1 MTSAVKQLVL
11 AALLASAAVFSAP
24 ADARGAPDSFADLV
38 AQVQPAVVNISTTT
52 QVAVGNADGFP
63 GLPPG
68 HPLEQFFKRFPQE
81 QGQSPGKGKNKN
93 DEDDNSAPTT
103 REARSLGSGFI
114 IDPAG
119 YIVTNN
125 HVITGQDEDKVVDK
139 IQVILGDNEKY
150 QARIVGRDAAAD
162 LALLKIDSKK
172 PLPFVKFGN
181 SDVVRVGDWAL
192 AVGNPFGVGQSV
204 TAGIVSA
211 LHRDVEGAQY
221 PFFIQTDASINRG
234 NSGGPMFNTSGDV
247 IGINSAI
254 YSPSGGNVGIGFSI
268 PSSYAAK
275 IVDQLKANGRV
286 KRGYL
291 GVNIQSLD
299 EDTATGLGLATN
311 DGAAIVNVNPNTPA
325 SKVGLK
331 VGDIITAFNGKKV
344 SNSRELSLAV
354 SETSIGSAGTVDLI
368 RDGKPTQIKVV
379 VGDLPGGDPL
389 RLAQNN
395 AEPKKDE
402 PKMSASTRGVRQ
414 SLGLSVG
421 SITDAMRTELKL
433 DKSINGV
440 IITGLNQNSDAAQKG
455 LAAGD
460 IIIAINRTPTN
471 SPEAAAAVVD
481 TARKAGQEIVALQ
494 VRRGENVFFRGVK
507 LQPLKN

>member
-1 MTSAVKQLVL
+1 MTMVKQLLVAAVL
-11 AALLASAAVFSAP
+11 AGTSLIAAP
-24 ADARGAPDSFADLV
+24 AMARGAPDGFADLI

-52 QVAVGNADGFP
+52 QVAVGAAEGFP

-68 HPLEQFFKRFPQE
+68 HPLEQYFKRFQQE
-81 QGQSPGKGKNKN
+81 QGQGKGKN
-93 DEDDNSAPTT
+93 DDDAGAPAT

-114 IDPAG
+114 IDPSG

-125 HVITGQDEDKVVDK
+125 HVITGQDEDKTVDK
-139 IQVILGDNEKY
+139 IQVILGDNEKF
-150 QARIVGRDAAAD
+150 QARVVGRDAAAD
-162 LALLKIDSKK
+162 LAVLKIDAKK

-234 NSGGPMFNTSGDV
+234 NSGGPMFNVAGEV

-268 PSSYAAK
+268 PSTYAAK

-299 EDTATGLGLATN
+299 EDTATGLGLSSN

-325 SKVGLK
+325 SKAGLK

-354 SETSIGSAGTVDLI
+354 SETPIGSPGTVDLI

-395 AEPKKDE
+395 SEPKKE
-402 PKMSASTRGVRQ
+402 EMKPSASTRGVRQ

-421 SITDAMRTELKL
+421 AITEDMRTQLKL
-433 DKSINGV
+433 DKSVTGV
-440 IITGLNQNSDAAQKG
+440 IVTGLNQNSDAALKG
-455 LAAGD
+455 ISAGD
-460 IIIAINRTPTN
+460 VIIAINRMPT
-471 SPEAAAAVVD
+471 STPEAAAAAVD
-481 TARKAGQEIVALQ
+481 AARKAGQDIVALQ
-494 VRRGENVFFRGVK
+494 IRRGDNVFFRGIK